1 MQDLLGNEI
10 HLADA
15 ASAAAV
21 DDFVG
26 GFIACEARVTNI
38 LAAAEHDD
46 SVLVQACAAAL
57 HLFAESPEGPV
68 NARPFLAR
76 AAASRLPASERERR
90 FLRAVQ
96 AWAGNDIGAAIGLLD
111 EQVRAHPRDL
121 VALKLA
127 HYFLFNLGDSPAML
141 RLALA
146 AQGASADVPC
156 LHGMTA
162 FAYEQCHLLREAE
175 RAARHAIGMLRKEP
189 WAHHALAH
197 VMLTE
202 GRIEEGR
209 AFMQEASATWVG
221 LNSFM
226 QTHNWW
232 HLALFLIEQGED
244 AAALELYDREV
255 WGVCKPYSQDQIGAV
270 SLLARLALAGVDVGE
285 RWQDVADHLAPRT
298 HDQVLPFLDMQYLI
312 GLARA
317 GRPEADTLLRNIEAF
332 APDAPALSRN
342 AWQRVAVPACRGL
355 LAHARGEHATA
366 ADELGL
372 ALPRLLEIGGSHAQ
386 RDLFEQVYIDAL
398 LRSGQLVG
406 ALNLLQPRA
415 NAAPESLRLRRQLAP
430 LYRRLGL
437 PALTSPAPHAA
448 GRA

>member
-10 HLADA
+10 HVADPASVA
-15 ASAAAV
+15 AI

-38 LAAAEHDD
+38 LSAAEHDD
-46 SVLVQACAAAL
+46 SVTVQACAAAL

-68 NARPFLAR
+68 NARPYLER
-76 AAASRLPASERERR
+76 AGRSGVPATERERR

-96 AWAGNDIGAAIGLLD
+96 AWAGNDVASAIGLLD
-111 EQVRAHPRDL
+111 EQVRMHPRDL
-121 VALKLA
+121 AALKLA
-127 HYFLFNLGDSPAML
+127 QYLLFNLGDSPGML

-146 AQGASADVPC
+146 AQLAAADVPY

-162 FAYEQCHLLREAE
+162 FAYEQCHQLREAE
-175 RAARHAIGMLRKEP
+175 RTARRAIAMLRKEP

-202 GRIEEGR
+202 GRVEEGR
-209 AFMQEASATWVG
+209 AFMQEVSVTWLG

-226 QTHNWW
+226 ETHNWW
-232 HLALFLIEQGED
+232 HLALFLIEQD
-244 AAALELYDREV
+244 AHAAALELYDRHV

-270 SLLARLALAGVDVGE
+270 SLLARLELAGVDVGD
-285 RWQDVADHLAPRT
+285 RWVDVSAYLAART
-298 HDQVLPFLDMQYLI
+298 HDQVQPFLDMHYLY

-317 GRPEADTLLRNIEAF
+317 GRSEADELLREVEAF
-332 APDAPALSRN
+332 APRAPELTRA

-355 LAHARGEHATA
+355 LAHARGEYTRAV
-366 ADELGL
+366 DELGI

-398 LRSGQLVG
+398 VNSGRLVG
-406 ALNLLQPRA
+406 AQNLLQQRARA
-415 NAAPESLRLRRQLAP
+415 NPESLRLRRQLAP
-430 LYRRLGL
+430 VYERLGL
-437 PALTSPAPHAA
+437 GTLAP
-448 GRA
+448 